1 MPFRVT
7 VAERTLRSEASLFL
21 SIAAILLL
29 LKHCPYIHI
38 ERSNTD
44 LCYKKDGMNFKSPES
59 SVAHE
64 LTVFAFPVVLV
75 MGKLRD
81 GLCVETSS
89 L

>member
-1 MPFRVT
+1 MHCSHSAASKKLFRYPHRDT
-7 VAERTLRSEASLFL
+7 GWL
-21 SIAAILLL
+21 
-29 LKHCPYIHI
+29 
-38 ERSNTD
+38 SNTD

>member
-1 MPFRVT
+1 
-7 VAERTLRSEASLFL
+7 
-21 SIAAILLL
+21 
-29 LKHCPYIHI
+29 
-38 ERSNTD
+38 
-44 LCYKKDGMNFKSPES
+44 MNFKSPES